1 MNDTRLLVLKDEEK
15 KVHEKI
21 VQAEIDILVLEKMAP
36 DTVIARK
43 PANKDP
49 KTGQALS
56 WIGVSAKDLL
66 EQNRKDLENYKTRLG
81 VIEYLMS
88 KN

>member
-1 MNDTRLLVLKDEEK
+1 MNDTRLLVLKEEEK

-49 KTGQALS
+49 KTGQVLS

-66 EQNRKDLENYKTRLG
+66 EQNRKDLENYKIRLG